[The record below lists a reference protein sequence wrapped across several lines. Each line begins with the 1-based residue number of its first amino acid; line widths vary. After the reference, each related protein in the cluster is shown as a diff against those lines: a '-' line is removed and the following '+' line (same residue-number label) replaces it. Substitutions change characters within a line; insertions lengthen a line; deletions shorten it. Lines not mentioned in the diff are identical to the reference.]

1 MRDYRYFLF
10 SDFNWVT
17 LVCYNRLYFLNPMQK
32 EIYCKKITVTL
43 SELRFNYSVWFI
55 VYFLR
60 KEYYT
65 ISDLDMTRLTLHNVM
80 LKLCNESFSRK
91 KQLLM
96 NVLIQKLHLEGNLD
110 GQNALKVYLHDF
122 FFSRYQRKWEQSY
135 RKNGRFVKC
144 NSSCMGCITV
154 FHQEV
159 ANNEHGVGPRIVAM
173 QDPRGGGS
181 GSDTDDAFSLS
192 FEYLNAKSSSDNIL
206 YSLYSIIFSLVPH
219 CRPFSR
225 SKGVRSA
232 RRLRRLLS
240 PLEKPCVARM
250 RLICSLH
257 CYRKLPWWVWCV
269 SLPFFTSF

>member
-1 MRDYRYFLF
+1 
-10 SDFNWVT
+10 
-17 LVCYNRLYFLNPMQK
+17 
-32 EIYCKKITVTL
+32 
-43 SELRFNYSVWFI
+43 
-55 VYFLR
+55 
-60 KEYYT
+60 
-65 ISDLDMTRLTLHNVM
+65 
-80 LKLCNESFSRK
+80 
-91 KQLLM
+91 M

-206 YSLYSIIFSLVPH
+206 TLSVFNNFFTRATLSSVFKVEG
-219 CRPFSR
+219 RPE
-225 SKGVRSA
+225 RSA
-232 RRLRRLLS
+232 S
-240 PLEKPCVARM
+240 
-250 RLICSLH
+250 STS
-257 CYRKLPWWVWCV
+257 
-269 SLPFFTSF
+269 SLPSRKTLCRSNAVDLLVALLP